1 MENHVHASTA
11 AKFRRLVM
19 LAMAACLAL
28 AGLISAFAPVQA
40 QAAEEIEITHDG
52 TLPARWRVYWEAT
65 FSADGGTAPYTCS
78 MTGTAPGL
86 TFNTETCSLSGAP
99 TQYGTFP
106 ITVTFVD
113 SKGAAGTLD
122 LNFEVQAKTNLALT
136 LSSLHPDGPS
146 VYMAGYP
153 VRVRAVVDFSPTDPQ
168 KIPTGQVTFQAG
180 TDGPSCT
187 ADLDLGVA
195 DCALVISEAGEWTIT
210 ATYAGGS
217 TIESS
222 EDSKT
227 ITLKPLQVTPVL
239 SAGYHHTCYLDE
251 TGWMRCWGLADSFPV
266 DENDR
271 PVPQGPFVRIS
282 AGGYQTCALKT
293 DGTIACS
300 GENTEITHNIP
311 TGQFVELSAGTD
323 HVCAIDASGKLKC
336 WGDLTEDLAKVPTAK
351 VSAVSAGAEFDCA
364 IQANNGH
371 PVCWGEMTGSP
382 TPNVKVIDLAVGN
395 THACAVKENHELVCW
410 GSPSMDLPA
419 GNDFQTVESGSNYSC
434 AADSDGKLIC
444 FGSGKPAVDT
454 NVTVELFSSG
464 FLHTCAVVDTG
475 GQQPT
480 LSCWG
485 ANDYGKA
492 PRIELD
498 PAELPSILM
507 IGKAFEQTFTA
518 TGGNAPYSLT
528 LDGGSLPHGLTLA
541 NGAITGTP
549 NRSGTYTFTLKAAE
563 TFSVEDGILPLQL
576 TPLLRQYTV
585 QTIDGTTTTSLQLP
599 DQVTAGSPAL
609 AQVTVSGGPTSMP
622 FEGSV
627 RVESADQDAYCEAD
641 VDNTGKAQC
650 FLYFSTAGQK
660 TVTAKFSGES
670 YRLPSQGSDTIIVN
684 PAEIHPLVAA
694 GGAFSCSVDGNGRL
708 TCWGKNDSGQAAAP
722 AGVFDR
728 LSLGQSHACA
738 IGLNRR
744 TTCWGWNGFG
754 NATPPDMTGVL
765 QVTAGD
771 RHTCALLDTGRIRCW
786 GTSADNRLAVPSAM
800 YTAVDAGANHTCALT
815 SDGNVKCWGANTSG
829 QTSVPAG
836 LQSGGNATAIS
847 AGGNFTCA
855 LNKSGS
861 PECWGGSSAIRDE
874 PAGTYTALTAGRD
887 FACALDAA
895 GSVHCWGDRKIT
907 MQGSFQQ
914 ISAGDDHVCGLQT
927 GGWMSCS
934 GGNDYGQAPLITLGP
949 DFLPVM
955 EAGKPGSAQFNAG
968 GSRSGQYVYTISEGK
983 LPEGLILNSNTGAL
997 TGTPVKGGHYSFRV
1011 QALEAGR
1018 DPALVSETRDYT
1030 LLVRART
1037 RAAIDS
1043 VTPAQTVVGQP
1054 VWVTFS
1060 VTAVPGDEMSSRPYN
1075 EVTVSAPEN
1084 TCTVELVNGQGGCMM
1099 LFSEPGTKN
1108 ITISYPGDDLHQAPA
1123 ETVTGTVTVSPFAQ
1137 SPRLVT
1143 GLERTYLYKA
1153 DGTLACAGGTCRLD
1167 LFSGIFNRLDA
1178 GRDYV
1183 CGLRTN
1189 GQVLCQATGE
1199 APEIS
1204 FTGGPYVDLSVGDG
1218 HVCALRWNGWPDC
1231 KGDLSAGQ
1239 ALPSMV
1245 EFRAVSAGGDH
1256 TCALDDS
1263 GEAHCYGAITDAP
1276 EGAFVRLVSGRAHTC
1291 GLREN
1296 GAVECWGEDGAGQ
1309 ASVPADL
1316 PPAVDIVAG
1325 ADHTCALDG
1334 EGGVTCWGDSTYGQ
1348 TEGAYGKFTAVA
1360 AYDDHTCA
1368 LRGDSQLTCWGE
1380 DDAGE
1385 APQYSF
1391 NQMTAKRVT
1400 ALTYFE
1406 HVFDIDGGIRP
1417 ITAVVAEGSLPPGLD
1432 LTDPSDIPN
1441 RGNRAGDAV
1450 NDLSPAGMVLYG
1462 VPRMPG
1468 TYSFV
1473 IRWKDSSPVPLVM
1486 EQPYTL
1492 TVTGADLSVAFE
1504 AATVGDA
1511 LEGLDYAFNVRVTN
1525 GTVFPVPDVVLT
1537 ITSSAGIS
1545 DLRSVHPGCAVQGQ
1559 AFVCALGEIL
1569 SGKTITV
1576 PVVGKVTAKNGESF
1590 QLNAS
1595 VSSTNPD
1602 WPEVDPLDNLST
1614 VMVLVASRTGV
1625 FSDDFEQSSANGWTG
1640 GFRITAP
1647 NGQTLL
1653 APVSDNGLRLDLTNL
1668 PDHQR
1673 VTVSF
1678 DLYVAG
1684 SWLGNNPGG
1693 LPYKWRFG
1701 LAGAYPR
1708 LRTTFSNIPG
1718 MQQAYPR
1725 SLGQGSFPAMT
1736 GADGVNLLGIVQ
1748 EDGSPVPDALYRMSF
1763 TFQHTAPDLSLVF
1776 ESLNLPEGAAWALD
1790 SVRIEADT
1798 GWTQVYLPAVSAT
1811 R

>member
-195 DCALVISEAGEWTIT
+195 DCDLVISEAGEWTIT

-364 IQANNGH
+364 IQANNGY

-609 AQVTVSGGPTSMP
+609 AQVTVSGGPASMP

-771 RHTCALLDTGRIRCW
+771 RHTCAL
-786 GTSADNRLAVPSAM
+786 
-800 YTAVDAGANHTCALT
+800 
-815 SDGNVKCWGANTSG
+815 
-829 QTSVPAG
+829 
-836 LQSGGNATAIS
+836 
-847 AGGNFTCA
+847 
-855 LNKSGS
+855 
-861 PECWGGSSAIRDE
+861 
-874 PAGTYTALTAGRD
+874 
-887 FACALDAA
+887 
-895 GSVHCWGDRKIT
+895 
-907 MQGSFQQ
+907 
-914 ISAGDDHVCGLQT
+914 
-927 GGWMSCS
+927 
-934 GGNDYGQAPLITLGP
+934 
-949 DFLPVM
+949 
-955 EAGKPGSAQFNAG
+955 
-968 GSRSGQYVYTISEGK
+968 
-983 LPEGLILNSNTGAL
+983 
-997 TGTPVKGGHYSFRV
+997 
-1011 QALEAGR
+1011 
-1018 DPALVSETRDYT
+1018 
-1030 LLVRART
+1030 
-1037 RAAIDS
+1037 
-1043 VTPAQTVVGQP
+1043 
-1054 VWVTFS
+1054 
-1060 VTAVPGDEMSSRPYN
+1060 
-1075 EVTVSAPEN
+1075 
-1084 TCTVELVNGQGGCMM
+1084 
-1099 LFSEPGTKN
+1099 
-1108 ITISYPGDDLHQAPA
+1108 
-1123 ETVTGTVTVSPFAQ
+1123 
-1137 SPRLVT
+1137 
-1143 GLERTYLYKA
+1143 
-1153 DGTLACAGGTCRLD
+1153 
-1167 LFSGIFNRLDA
+1167 
-1178 GRDYV
+1178 
-1183 CGLRTN
+1183 
-1189 GQVLCQATGE
+1189 
-1199 APEIS
+1199 
-1204 FTGGPYVDLSVGDG
+1204 
-1218 HVCALRWNGWPDC
+1218 
-1231 KGDLSAGQ
+1231 
-1239 ALPSMV
+1239 
-1245 EFRAVSAGGDH
+1245 
-1256 TCALDDS
+1256 
-1263 GEAHCYGAITDAP
+1263 
-1276 EGAFVRLVSGRAHTC
+1276 
-1291 GLREN
+1291 
-1296 GAVECWGEDGAGQ
+1296 
-1309 ASVPADL
+1309 
-1316 PPAVDIVAG
+1316 
-1325 ADHTCALDG
+1325 DG

-1368 LRGDSQLTCWGE
+1368 LRGDSQLICWGE

-1417 ITAVVAEGSLPPGLD
+1417 IAAVVAEGSLPPGLD

-1569 SGKTITV
+1569 SGKAITD

-1708 LRTTFSNIPG
+1708 LRTTFPNIPG